1 MADPVWVLLMFDLP
15 VKTRE
20 QRRRAS
26 KYRHMLL
33 ETGFSMVQLSVYSK
47 YLINATGLRSIL
59 PQIKSEIPKNGAVRV
74 MRLTDEQWAA
84 TYRYYGPIET
94 SNELVPDQL
103 ALFADEPEQDG
114 DEKTRIGSSS
124 ASRKSDFP

>member
-26 KYRHMLL
+26 QYRLMLL
-33 ETGFSMVQLSVYSK
+33 EIGFSMVQLSIYSK

-59 PQIKSEIPKNGAVRV
+59 PQIKNEIPNNGAVRV
-74 MRLTDEQWAA
+74 MRLTDEQWAS
-84 TYRYYGPIET
+84 TYRYYGPIDT
-94 SNELVPDQL
+94 SNEPIPDQL
-103 ALFADEPEQDG
+103 ALFADEPEE
-114 DEKTRIGSSS
+114 EKTEGRY
-124 ASRKSDFP
+124 F

>member
-15 VKTRE
+15 VKTRD

-74 MRLTDEQWAA
+74 LRLTDEQWAA

-94 SNELVPDQL
+94 SPEVVPDQL
-103 ALFADEPEQDG
+103 ALFADEPEQD
-114 DEKTRIGSSS
+114 DSEKNEEWY
-124 ASRKSDFP
+124 F